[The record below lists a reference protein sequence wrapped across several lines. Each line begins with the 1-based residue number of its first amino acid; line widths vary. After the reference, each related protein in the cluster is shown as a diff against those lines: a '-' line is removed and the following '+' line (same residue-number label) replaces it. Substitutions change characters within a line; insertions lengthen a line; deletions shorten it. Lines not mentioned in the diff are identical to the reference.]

1 MAAPYSKLQVGCGE
15 AEKQKENDRC
25 REAAVVSSIG
35 RDTANAAGYVES
47 FMGRDIFWN
56 VQRRTKYSLQNSNFE
71 HPHLFL

>member
-15 AEKQKENDRC
+15 AKKQKENDRC

-47 FMGRDIFWN
+47 STGR
-56 VQRRTKYSLQNSNFE
+56 
-71 HPHLFL
+71 